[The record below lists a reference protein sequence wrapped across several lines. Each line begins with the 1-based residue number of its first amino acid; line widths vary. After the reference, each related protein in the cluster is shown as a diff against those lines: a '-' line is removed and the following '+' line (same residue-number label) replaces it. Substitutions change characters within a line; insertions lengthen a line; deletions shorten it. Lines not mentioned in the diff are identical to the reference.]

1 MKCKLLFFKLFI
13 LSALVIPVS
22 VFAEIKNDDVAKID
36 ELIKTGKYTVIDV
49 RTKEEYNAGH
59 LAGAFNFDY
68 YSDDLEDSIES
79 QFKNKNKQYLVN
91 CRSGKRSHASAEILE
106 ELGFTNVT
114 NMKGGILAWESA
126 GKPVVK

>member
-49 RTKEEYNAGH
+49 RTKE
-59 LAGAFNFDY
+59 
-68 YSDDLEDSIES
+68 
-79 QFKNKNKQYLVN
+79 
-91 CRSGKRSHASAEILE
+91 
-106 ELGFTNVT
+106 
-114 NMKGGILAWESA
+114 
-126 GKPVVK
+126 